1 MTGIAGPGGGSAGKP
16 VELVVFAVASAQG
29 AVTVT
34 RHLNASRGRF
44 THVAVKLGELL
55 YNSLVLL
62 QVHLPMSVSR
72 SSRPDQPGI
81 QAAARRD
88 SNTTGSSAHR
98 QVGVP
103 TTTSSAP
110 RLQTTPRVKPCLRRT
125 QSSAAPDSWSVA
137 SLASC
142 PPTWSA
148 APLLAALLVFAPA
161 PAAARD
167 CDNSNYTSGNLT
179 DCISLR
185 IDSSALTSLDVSGLN
200 SLTSLTIYRN
210 DALTSLDVSG
220 LNSLTSLTIHS
231 NYALTSLDVSDL
243 NSLTYLEIYRNDAL
257 TSLDVSGLNS
267 LTYLTITGNDALT
280 SLDVSGLNS
289 LTYLTIAGND
299 ALTSLDVSGLNSL
312 TSLTIH
318 SNYALTSLDVSDLNS
333 LTYLSIHSN
342 DALTSLDVSGLN
354 SLTHLDTYENDA
366 LTSLDVSGLNSL
378 TSLLITGNYALTS
391 LDVSG
396 LNSLTALEIYR
407 NDALTSLDV
416 SGLNSL
422 TSLTITGN
430 DALTS
435 LDVSGLNSL
444 TELDIRYNDALTS
457 LVCNAVTTD
466 ISANRGLGASDLPLL
481 CGDTPPSPLTTTI
494 TVDDTDLVGA
504 ETATVTVT
512 FSEPVSGFAAS
523 ELTADTGELTDFSGS
538 DSGTIYTAT
547 LTPPDSG
554 SGTITLNVAQG
565 VAQRSIGT
573 DQDLNRAATPV
584 KVSYE
589 EGVDTPPSA
598 LTTTITVDDTDLVG
612 AETATVTV
620 TFSESVSGFAASEL
634 TADTGELT
642 DFSGSDSGTTYTA
655 TLTPPDSGSGTIT
668 LNVAADVVQSSG
680 GTANSAATPVQVSY
694 SVDDVS
700 EEEKEADTVLEEVV
714 LPEVVQQ
721 LTAQTVE
728 AITSRLDTIA
738 SGSPGGAVMIS
749 MEEVLSDTAAFL
761 HGHQEQ
767 LSNGQ
772 FQWQQAFSG
781 RNFVLP
787 LSDVQLAQGE
797 GAEERSFFSSLA
809 VWGGGDYSSYGN
821 KVEGTSVDGD
831 GFSGTIGI
839 DVQPTPRLV
848 TGLALTMSRWG
859 LDYDNNAN
867 DATAKGTYKVGI
879 TMVNPYVNWFATDRL
894 SLWGTFGYGRGE
906 VEQDPE
912 AGDATSRT
920 DSLTSWAGGAR
931 FQVLAGVDP
940 LTGEGSPL
948 GLAFKVDGAASS
960 FLDTNVQLARL
971 AAEVS
976 RSFSM
981 ETGLLTA
988 ALELGWS
995 IRSVSSNKDDRAE
1008 WQKRIADKTG
1018 DGGAELAGSLNWLN
1032 AEGSM
1037 SATVDGRVLL
1047 GGGDQREWG
1056 IGGNLR
1062 LTPSRRGGEG
1072 LSLSLQPSVG
1082 VSRPRL
1088 DDLWSLTEGGD
1099 LAIGNDLPGARLDAE
1114 VAYGFRL
1121 GNALLTPYTE
1131 VVLEQDASSYGAG
1144 LRYDL
1149 KSSLDLDLKGTRRHR
1164 ANGNNETRF
1173 FLQIGADL

>member
-1 MTGIAGPGGGSAGKP
+1 MPHDPLSPLARPTKP
-16 VELVVFAVASAQG
+16 VAPNHLQSVRPIG
-29 AVTVT
+29 AGI
-34 RHLNASRGRF
+34 RGR
-44 THVAVKLGELL
+44 
-55 YNSLVLL
+55 
-62 QVHLPMSVSR
+62 
-72 SSRPDQPGI
+72 
-81 QAAARRD
+81 AA
-88 SNTTGSSAHR
+88 
-98 QVGVP
+98 
-103 TTTSSAP
+103 
-110 RLQTTPRVKPCLRRT
+110 TPLFW
-125 QSSAAPDSWSVA
+125 SAAV
-137 SLASC
+137 

-161 PAAARD
+161 PAAARN
-167 CDNSNYTSGNLT
+167 CDISNYNSRNLA
-179 DCISLR
+179 DCTRL
-185 IDSSALTSLDVSGLN
+185 
-200 SLTSLTIYRN
+200 
-210 DALTSLDVSG
+210 
-220 LNSLTSLTIHS
+220 
-231 NYALTSLDVSDL
+231 
-243 NSLTYLEIYRNDAL
+243 YL
-257 TSLDVSGLNS
+257 
-267 LTYLTITGNDALT
+267 TGNDLS
-280 SLDVSGLNS
+280 SLPEGVFDGLSNLQRLS
-289 LTYLTIAGND
+289 LHGND
-299 ALTSLDVSGLNSL
+299 LSSLPEGVFDGLSNLQVLDLGYNNLSSL
-312 TSLTIH
+312 PEGVFDGLSNLQVLELYGNNLSSLPEEVFDGL
-318 SNYALTSLDVSDLNS
+318 SNLQSL
-333 LTYLSIHSN
+333 YLS
-342 DALTSLDVSGLN
+342 
-354 SLTHLDTYENDA
+354 
-366 LTSLDVSGLNSL
+366 
-378 TSLLITGNYALTS
+378 
-391 LDVSG
+391 
-396 LNSLTALEIYR
+396 
-407 NDALTSLDV
+407 
-416 SGLNSL
+416 
-422 TSLTITGN
+422 GN
-430 DALTS
+430 DLSS
-435 LDVSGLNSL
+435 LPEEVFDGLSNLQYLYLHKNQLSSL
-444 TELDIRYNDALTS
+444 PEGVFDGLSNLQYLYLRNNQLSS
-457 LVCNAVTTD
+457 LPEGVFDGLSNLQVLGLRNNQLSSLPEGVFD
-466 ISANRGLGASDLPLL
+466 GLSNLQVLGLGYNNLSSLPEGVFDGLSNLQRLELYGNNLSSLPDSLPEGVFDGLSNLQSLYLNGNDLTCQPNLPEGVVVHGVSILLPL
-481 CGDTPPSPLTTTI
+481 CDRTPP
-494 TVDDTDLVGA
+494 A
-504 ETATVTVT
+504 
-512 FSEPVSGFAAS
+512 
-523 ELTADTGELTDFSGS
+523 
-538 DSGTIYTAT
+538 
-547 LTPPDSG
+547 
-554 SGTITLNVAQG
+554 
-565 VAQRSIGT
+565 
-573 DQDLNRAATPV
+573 
-584 KVSYE
+584 
-589 EGVDTPPSA
+589 A
-598 LTTTITVDDTDLVG
+598 LTTTITVTDTDLVG
-612 AETATVTV
+612 GETARVTV
-620 TFSESVSGFAASEL
+620 TFSESVSGFAATEL

-642 DFSGSDSGTTYTA
+642 DFSVSVSDTTTYTA

-668 LNVAADVVQSSG
+668 LNVAADVAQSSG
-680 GTANSAATPVQVSY
+680 GTANSAAKPVQVRYEEGVDTPPSPLTTTITVDDTDLVGDETATVTVTFSESVSGFAATELTADTGELTDFSVSVSDTTTYTATLAPPDSGSGTITLNVAADVAQSSGGTANSAAKPVQVSY

-787 LSDVQLAQGE
+787 LSDVQLAQGD
-797 GAEERSFFSSLA
+797 GAEEHSFFSSLA

-1099 LAIGNDLPGARLDAE
+1099 LAVGNDLPGARLDAE
-1114 VAYGFRL
+1114 VAYGIRR
-1121 GNALLTPYTE
+1121 GNALLTPYTQ
-1131 VVLEQDASSYGAG
+1131 LHMAHSSTTTSAG
-1144 LRYDL
+1144 LRYALDTSL
-1149 KSSLDLDLKGTRRHR
+1149 NLDLSASHR
-1164 ANGNNETRF
+1164 NRASGNTESRV
-1173 FLQIGADL
+1173 FLQLRSDL

>member
-1 MTGIAGPGGGSAGKP
+1 
-16 VELVVFAVASAQG
+16 
-29 AVTVT
+29 
-34 RHLNASRGRF
+34 
-44 THVAVKLGELL
+44 
-55 YNSLVLL
+55 
-62 QVHLPMSVSR
+62 MSVSP

-81 QAAARRD
+81 QAAARRGKIQ
-88 SNTTGSSAHR
+88 NTTGSSAPR

-103 TTTSSAP
+103 TTTS
-110 RLQTTPRVKPCLRRT
+110 
-125 QSSAAPDSWSVA
+125 APDLQDHSQGVSLASADTEQRSQGLAPQNHGSSVMVNSQPEQRRSRSWSVA

-161 PAAARD
+161 PAAARQ
-167 CDNSNYTSGNLT
+167 CDYSNYTSDNLT
-179 DCISLR
+179 GCTSLF
-185 IDSSALTSLDVSGLN
+185 IGDINLTSLDVSGLPTSLTFLNILNNSALRSLDVSGLN
-200 SLTSLTIYRN
+200 SLTN
-210 DALTSLDVSG
+210 
-220 LNSLTSLTIHS
+220 LN
-231 NYALTSLDVSDL
+231 
-243 NSLTYLEIYRNDAL
+243 
-257 TSLDVSGLNS
+257 
-267 LTYLTITGNDALT
+267 ITGNDALT

-289 LTYLTIAGND
+289 LTNLGISGNG

-312 TSLTIH
+312 T
-318 SNYALTSLDVSDLNS
+318 N
-333 LTYLSIHSN
+333 LSISGN
-342 DALTSLDVSGLN
+342 GALRSLDVSGLN
-354 SLTHLDTYENDA
+354 SLTNLGISGNGA
-366 LTSLDVSGLNSL
+366 LRSLDVSGLNSL
-378 TSLLITGNYALTS
+378 TDLNILNNSALRS

-396 LNSLTALEIYR
+396 LNSLTDLTIAF
-407 NDALTSLDV
+407 NDKLTSM
-416 SGLNSL
+416 
-422 TSLTITGN
+422 
-430 DALTS
+430 
-435 LDVSGLNSL
+435 
-444 TELDIRYNDALTS
+444 
-457 LVCNAVTTD
+457 VCNAVTID
-466 ISANRGLGASDLPLL
+466 ISDDFYPYALPL
-481 CGDTPPSPLTTTI
+481 CDGTPPAALTTTI
-494 TVDDTDLVGA
+494 TVNDEDLAAG
-504 ETATVTVT
+504 ETARVTVT
-512 FSEPVSGFAAS
+512 FSESVSGFAAS

-538 DSGTIYTAT
+538 DSGTTYTATLTPPDSGSGTITLNVAADVAQSSGGTANSAAKPVQVSYEEGVDTPPSPLTTTITVDDTDLVGGETARVTVTFSESVSGFAASELTADTGELTDFSGSDSGTTYTAT

-680 GTANSAATPVQVSY
+680 GTANITATPVQVRY

-787 LSDVQLAQGE
+787 LSDVQLAQGD

-831 GFSGTIGI
+831 GVSGTIGI

-867 DATAKGTYKVGI
+867 DATAKGTYKVGVA
-879 TMVNPYVNWFATDRL
+879 MVNPYVNWFATDRL

-1018 DGGAELAGSLNWLN
+1018 DGGAELVGSLNWLN

-1047 GGGDQREWG
+1047 GGGDQKEWG

-1062 LTPSRRGGEG
+1062 VTPSRRGGEG

-1088 DDLWSLTEGGD
+1088 DALWSLTEGGD
-1099 LAIGNDLPGARLDAE
+1099 LAVGNDLPGARLDAE

-1164 ANGNNETRF
+1164 ANGSNETRF

>member
-1 MTGIAGPGGGSAGKP
+1 MRLVDLTESAETK
-16 VELVVFAVASAQG
+16 EEAK
-29 AVTVT
+29 
-34 RHLNASRGRF
+34 R
-44 THVAVKLGELL
+44 
-55 YNSLVLL
+55 
-62 QVHLPMSVSR
+62 
-72 SSRPDQPGI
+72 I
-81 QAAARRD
+81 I
-88 SNTTGSSAHR
+88 
-98 QVGVP
+98 
-103 TTTSSAP
+103 
-110 RLQTTPRVKPCLRRT
+110 
-125 QSSAAPDSWSVA
+125 
-137 SLASC
+137 
-142 PPTWSA
+142 
-148 APLLAALLVFAPA
+148 
-161 PAAARD
+161 
-167 CDNSNYTSGNLT
+167 SGNPDLY
-179 DCISLR
+179 L
-185 IDSSALTSLDVSGLN
+185 LEFPSGVAA
-200 SLTSLTIYRN
+200 T
-210 DALTSLDVSG
+210 
-220 LNSLTSLTIHS
+220 
-231 NYALTSLDVSDL
+231 
-243 NSLTYLEIYRNDAL
+243 
-257 TSLDVSGLNS
+257 
-267 LTYLTITGNDALT
+267 
-280 SLDVSGLNS
+280 
-289 LTYLTIAGND
+289 
-299 ALTSLDVSGLNSL
+299 
-312 TSLTIH
+312 
-318 SNYALTSLDVSDLNS
+318 
-333 LTYLSIHSN
+333 
-342 DALTSLDVSGLN
+342 
-354 SLTHLDTYENDA
+354 
-366 LTSLDVSGLNSL
+366 
-378 TSLLITGNYALTS
+378 LLF
-391 LDVSG
+391 
-396 LNSLTALEIYR
+396 
-407 NDALTSLDV
+407 
-416 SGLNSL
+416 
-422 TSLTITGN
+422 
-430 DALTS
+430 
-435 LDVSGLNSL
+435 
-444 TELDIRYNDALTS
+444 
-457 LVCNAVTTD
+457 TD
-466 ISANRGLGASDLPLL
+466 ICHTKTDPS
-481 CGDTPPSPLTTTI
+481 PPSSPSALTTTI
-494 TVDDTDLVGA
+494 TVDDTDLVGD

-512 FSEPVSGFAAS
+512 FSESVSGFAATD
-523 ELTADTGELTDFSGS
+523 LTADTGELTDFS
-538 DSGTIYTAT
+538 DSGTTYTYT

-554 SGTITLNVAQG
+554 SGTITLNVAAD
-565 VAQRSIGT
+565 VAQSSGGT
-573 DQDLNRAATPV
+573 ANSAAKPV
-584 KVSYE
+584 QVRYE

-598 LTTTITVDDTDLVG
+598 LTTTITVDDEDLAAG
-612 AETATVTV
+612 ETARVTV
-620 TFSESVSGFAASEL
+620 TFSESVTDFAATEL

-642 DFSGSDSGTTYTA
+642 DFSGSGDTYTA
-655 TLTPPDSGSGTIT
+655 TLTPPASGSGTIT
-668 LNVAADVVQSSG
+668 LSVAENVAQSG
-680 GTANSAATPVQVSY
+680 DGTATANSAAEPVQVRYGETPTPTSATITVNDEDLAAGETATVTVTFSGPVDDFQAANLTASPGELTSFSGSGDTYTATLTPPASGAGTITLSIDQYPNITATPVQVRY

-787 LSDVQLAQGE
+787 LSDVQLAQGD

-831 GFSGTIGI
+831 GVSGTIGI

-867 DATAKGTYKVGI
+867 DATAKGTYKVGVA
-879 TMVNPYVNWFATDRL
+879 MVNPYVNWFATDRL

-1018 DGGAELAGSLNWLN
+1018 DGGAELVGSLNWLN

-1047 GGGDQREWG
+1047 GGGDQKEWG

-1062 LTPSRRGGEG
+1062 VTPSRRGGEG

-1088 DDLWSLTEGGD
+1088 DALWSLTEGGD
-1099 LAIGNDLPGARLDAE
+1099 LAVGNDLPGARLDAE

-1149 KSSLDLDLKGTRRHR
+1149 MSSLDLDLKGTRRHR
-1164 ANGNNETRF
+1164 ANGSNETRF

>member
-1 MTGIAGPGGGSAGKP
+1 
-16 VELVVFAVASAQG
+16 
-29 AVTVT
+29 
-34 RHLNASRGRF
+34 
-44 THVAVKLGELL
+44 
-55 YNSLVLL
+55 
-62 QVHLPMSVSR
+62 MSIR
-72 SSRPDQPGI
+72 T
-81 QAAARRD
+81 AA
-88 SNTTGSSAHR
+88 
-98 QVGVP
+98 
-103 TTTSSAP
+103 
-110 RLQTTPRVKPCLRRT
+110 
-125 QSSAAPDSWSVA
+125 
-137 SLASC
+137 
-142 PPTWSA
+142 
-148 APLLAALLVFAPA
+148 
-161 PAAARD
+161 
-167 CDNSNYTSGNLT
+167 
-179 DCISLR
+179 
-185 IDSSALTSLDVSGLN
+185 
-200 SLTSLTIYRN
+200 
-210 DALTSLDVSG
+210 
-220 LNSLTSLTIHS
+220 
-231 NYALTSLDVSDL
+231 
-243 NSLTYLEIYRNDAL
+243 
-257 TSLDVSGLNS
+257 
-267 LTYLTITGNDALT
+267 
-280 SLDVSGLNS
+280 
-289 LTYLTIAGND
+289 
-299 ALTSLDVSGLNSL
+299 
-312 TSLTIH
+312 
-318 SNYALTSLDVSDLNS
+318 
-333 LTYLSIHSN
+333 
-342 DALTSLDVSGLN
+342 
-354 SLTHLDTYENDA
+354 
-366 LTSLDVSGLNSL
+366 
-378 TSLLITGNYALTS
+378 
-391 LDVSG
+391 
-396 LNSLTALEIYR
+396 
-407 NDALTSLDV
+407 
-416 SGLNSL
+416 
-422 TSLTITGN
+422 
-430 DALTS
+430 
-435 LDVSGLNSL
+435 
-444 TELDIRYNDALTS
+444 
-457 LVCNAVTTD
+457 
-466 ISANRGLGASDLPLL
+466 
-481 CGDTPPSPLTTTI
+481 TI
-494 TVDDTDLVGA
+494 TVSGSDNNLAKD
-504 ETATVTVT
+504 ETANVTLTYGGDYPTYEDNKDCANSPLVASKGTLTMCEYSYGNNSSTYTAILKPPSVGSGTIEITLSKDARARLAATPVTVNYDATPPTATITVSDNDLAKDKTAKVTVT
-512 FSEPVSGFAAS
+512 FSEPVEGFEEGDMTAS
-523 ELTADTGELTDFSGS
+523 QGTLTNFSGS
-538 DSGTIYTAT
+538 GATYTYI
-547 LTPPDSG
+547 LTPPDSR
-554 SGTITLNVAQG
+554 SGAITLSVDKNVAKDIAG
-565 VAQRSIGT
+565 NG
-573 DQDLNRAATPV
+573 NEAATPV
-584 KVSYE
+584 TVNH
-589 EGVDTPPSA
+589 DATPPTA
-598 LTTTITVDDTDLVG
+598 TITVSDNDL
-612 AETATVTV
+612 AKDKTAKVTV
-620 TFSESVSGFAASEL
+620 TFSEPVEGFEEGDMTASQGTLTNFSGSGATYTYILTPPDSRSGAITLSVDKNVAKDIAGNGNEAATPVTVNHDATPPTATITVSDDNLGVGETAKVTVTFSEPVTDFEAGEL
-634 TADTGELT
+634 TASAGELT
-642 DFSGSDSGTTYTA
+642 DFRGSGATYTY
-655 TLTPPDSGSGTIT
+655 TLTPPVSGSGAIT
-668 LNVAADVVQSSG
+668 LSVDKNVAADSVG
-680 GTANSAATPVQVSY
+680 NGNEAATPVTVSY
-694 SVDDVS
+694 TMLAA
-700 EEEKEADTVLEEVV
+700 EAEAVLDEVV
-714 LPEVVQQ
+714 LPHVLQQ

-772 FQWQQAFSG
+772 FRWQQAFSG

-787 LSDVQLAQGE
+787 LSDVQLAQGD
-797 GAEERSFFSSLA
+797 GAEEHSFFSSLA

-831 GFSGTIGI
+831 GLSGTIGI

-867 DATAKGTYKVGI
+867 DATAKGAYKVGI

-1082 VSRPRL
+1082 SPRTQL
-1088 DDLWSLTEGGD
+1088 DDLWSLSGDGD

-1114 VAYGFRL
+1114 VAYGFRR

-1131 VVLEQDASSYGAG
+1131 VVLEEDASSYGAG